1 MQKPASL
8 ESQVELDPHDA
19 PAAPRPAPAQAR
31 SSGGGDSVLWILL
44 GLGSLSVGVLLA
56 AAPNISWTA
65 SKIAERLAGMGVH
78 SGVAVVGGLTLMV
91 LGLIRRG
98 QNAARAELQY
108 DSSLLFEQ
116 IASELIEIRGALE
129 SSTARGE
136 RLEARLDDLSKDLL
150 LAREAL
156 SGELQALTAREGNSS
171 ALFQLASGLDKLG
184 LRVEQRLRL
193 HHSTLQESVDELAAT
208 LEHSR
213 RSLEEQ
219 IHALSATQYD
229 APQHDAAEY
238 DAPAGYEAAPYET
251 EQPEAAAYESA
262 TGEVIARDTTPL
274 ELAAQ
279 HARDE
284 AQQTSAPQ
292 AQDNSNS
299 LGLLD
304 QFDDVAPALPTP
316 NAAAPQ
322 RALEQDFGSSRG
334 ETHVELDRAAR
345 SLRTDAT
352 WDEQM
357 MVEHQDLDTKT
368 KLLQLESLLSDERL
382 RSALEAMRR
391 QP

>member
-8 ESQVELDPHDA
+8 ESQVELDSQDA
-19 PAAPRPAPAQAR
+19 PLAAQRHAPAQTR

-44 GLGSLSVGVLLA
+44 GLGSLTVGVILA

-65 SKIAERLAGMGVH
+65 SKIAERLAAMGVH

-116 IASELIEIRGALE
+116 IASELVEIRGSLE
-129 SSTARGE
+129 SATARGE
-136 RLEARLDDLSKDLL
+136 RFEARVDELSKDLL

-156 SGELQALTAREGNSS
+156 SGELQALTAREGNNS

-219 IHALSATQYD
+219 IHALSATQQD
-229 APQHDAAEY
+229 TGEY
-238 DAPAGYEAAPYET
+238 DATAAYDASPYEAA
-251 EQPEAAAYESA
+251 QPEATEYESA
-262 TGEVIARDTTPL
+262 PSEVIARDATPL

-279 HARDE
+279 QAPYE
-284 AQQTSAPQ
+284 APQ
-292 AQDNSNS
+292 ASARPRQDNANS

-304 QFDDVAPALPTP
+304 QFDDVAPALPTT
-316 NAAAPQ
+316 NAAPASQ
-322 RALEQDFGSSRG
+322 RAPEQDFGANQG
-334 ETHVELDRAAR
+334 DTHAELDRAAR

-382 RSALEAMRR
+382 RSALDAMRR

>member
-8 ESQVELDPHDA
+8 ESQVELDSHDA
-19 PAAPRPAPAQAR
+19 PLAAARHAPAQTR

-129 SSTARGE
+129 TSTARGE
-136 RLEARLDDLSKDLL
+136 RFEARVDELSKDLL

-156 SGELQALTAREGNSS
+156 SGELQALTAREGNNS

-213 RSLEEQ
+213 RTLEEQ
-219 IHALSATQYD
+219 IHALSATHYD
-229 APQHDAAEY
+229 GPQQDATEY
-238 DAPAGYEAAPYET
+238 DASPYEAAE
-251 EQPEAAAYESA
+251 PEAAAYGSA
-262 TGEVIARDTTPL
+262 PSEVIARDTTPL

-279 HARDE
+279 QARYE
-284 AQQTSAPQ
+284 AQRPNTPT
-292 AQDNSNS
+292 QDNANS

-316 NAAAPQ
+316 NAAPASQ
-322 RALEQDFGSSRG
+322 RAREQDFGADHG
-334 ETHVELDRAAR
+334 ETHAELDRASRA
-345 SLRTDAT
+345 LRTDAT

-368 KLLQLESLLSDERL
+368 KLLHLESLLSDERL
-382 RSALEAMRR
+382 RSALDAMRR